1 MSTLSPTPNT
11 PNIIGQ
17 AVLSYTGVK
26 SATPDIVLIKEDAT
40 PIETIVDLVFENIGG
55 QELINISRNDTVS
68 GQQIYYNPIK
78 NLSIINQ
85 QYNPKNIIALQQ
97 TSDKYFQNFA
107 IKVDNNL
114 PLQSFGPNNLNVYLE
129 PSTGDIV
136 VDVINL
142 EPDERVEIQVAVG
155 GTIYEAEL

>member
-1 MSTLSPTPNT
+1 MANLSPTPST
-11 PNIIGQ
+11 PNVVGQ
-17 AVLSYTGVK
+17 SFFSFNSIK
-26 SATPDIVLIKEDAT
+26 SATPDIVLINEEEV
-40 PIETIVDLVFENIGG
+40 PVESIVDLIFENIGG

-85 QYNPKNIIALQQ
+85 QYNPKNIISLQQ

-107 IKVDNNL
+107 IKIDNNL
-114 PLQSFGPNNLNVYLE
+114 PNSVGTINNLNIYLE
-129 PSTGDIV
+129 PDTGDIV

-155 GTIYEAEL
+155 GTIYEVEL